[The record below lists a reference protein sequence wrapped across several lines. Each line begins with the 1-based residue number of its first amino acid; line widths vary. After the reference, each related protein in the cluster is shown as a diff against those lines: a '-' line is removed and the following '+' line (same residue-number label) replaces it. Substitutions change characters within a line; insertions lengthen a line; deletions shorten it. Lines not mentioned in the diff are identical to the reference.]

1 MTGKSKNPM
10 KKISKILVI
19 FALCCFASTAYAYKW
34 NIDDD
39 HLPSK
44 AWNFFQAFDPGLM
57 KTCL

>member
-1 MTGKSKNPM
+1 M
-10 KKISKILVI
+10 KKISKILAI